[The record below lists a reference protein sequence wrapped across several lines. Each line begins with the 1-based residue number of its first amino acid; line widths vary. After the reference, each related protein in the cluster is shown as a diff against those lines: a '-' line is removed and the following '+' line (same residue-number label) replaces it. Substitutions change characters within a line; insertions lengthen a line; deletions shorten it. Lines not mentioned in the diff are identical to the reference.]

1 MFLVSYTFYFLCSTA
16 FAFEIVICSVYY
28 TACQWHT
35 VPCAV
40 FFQINKLTNIS
51 SSRRSRM
58 FGLLMH
64 CLAEK

>member
-16 FAFEIVICSVYY
+16 FAVEIVICSVYY

-40 FFQINKLTNIS
+40 FFK
-51 SSRRSRM
+51 
-58 FGLLMH
+58 
-64 CLAEK
+64 